1 MTRKIFRSTA
11 FNFTYSLLLIY
22 LIILIVMN
30 FLFDKRKGKVT
41 VFDKGLY
48 SGIKREPSVRVIF
61 IFLIIGI
68 AIAQKYENDFNMKVI
83 LIGSLLLIFVTEIIN
98 TSIEAVVD
106 RISLKHHELS
116 GYAKDLASTATF
128 IWVIFAIIIW
138 ARWISKQYKNRN
150 KENKNM
156 FNNPVNT
163 IFYILIVVL
172 ITIPIAFLLHYI
184 FNITHSFKVSDLI
197 KA

>member
-1 MTRKIFRSTA
+1 MK
-11 FNFTYSLLLIY
+11 
-22 LIILIVMN
+22 
-30 FLFDKRKGKVT
+30 FLFDKRNGKIT

-48 SGIKREPSVRVIF
+48 SGIKREPSVRMIF

-68 AIAQKYENDFNMKVI
+68 ALANKYEDDFNMKVI
-83 LIGSLLLIFVTEIIN
+83 LIGILLLIFVTEIIN

-128 IWVIFAIIIW
+128 IWAIFAIIIW
-138 ARWISKQYKNRN
+138 SRWFVTKYKNKN
-150 KENKNM
+150 KENKKEKNM
-156 FNNPVNT
+156 FSNPINT

-172 ITIPIAFLLHYI
+172 ITVPLAYILHYL
-184 FNITHSFKVSDLI
+184 FNISHSLKV
-197 KA
+197 

>member
-1 MTRKIFRSTA
+1 MR
-11 FNFTYSLLLIY
+11 
-22 LIILIVMN
+22 
-30 FLFDKRKGKVT
+30 FLFDKRKGKIT

-48 SGIKREPSVRVIF
+48 SGINREPSVRFIF

-68 AIAQKYENDFNMKVI
+68 TIAQKYEDDFNMKVI

-106 RISLKHHELS
+106 RISLKYHDLS

-128 IWVIFAIIIW
+128 IWVIFAVIIW
-138 ARWISKQYKNRN
+138 ARWLSIQYKNRN
-150 KENKNM
+150 EKEKKNM
-156 FNNPVNT
+156 FNNPINT

-172 ITIPIAFLLHYI
+172 ITVPVAYLLHYL
-184 FNITHSFKVSDLI
+184 FNISHTFKVSDLTS
-197 KA
+197 KLTR

>member
-1 MTRKIFRSTA
+1 MD
-11 FNFTYSLLLIY
+11 
-22 LIILIVMN
+22 
-30 FLFDKRKGKVT
+30 FLFNRKKGKIT

-48 SGIKREPSVRVIF
+48 SGIKREPSVRIIF

-68 AIAQKYENDFNMKVI
+68 ALANKYENDFNMKVI
-83 LIGSLLLIFVTEIIN
+83 LIGILLLIFVTEIIN

-138 ARWISKQYKNRN
+138 SRWVHTQYKNRDN
-150 KENKNM
+150 KKEKNM
-156 FNNPVNT
+156 FSNPLNT
-163 IFYILIVVL
+163 SFYILIVVL
-172 ITIPIAFLLHYI
+172 ITVPLAYILHYL
-184 FNITHSFKVSDLI
+184 FNITHSFKVSDLLS
-197 KA
+197 KR

>member
-1 MTRKIFRSTA
+1 
-11 FNFTYSLLLIY
+11 
-22 LIILIVMN
+22 MN
-30 FLFDKRKGKVT
+30 FLFDKRKGKIT

-48 SGIKREPSVRVIF
+48 SGIKREPSVRIIF

-68 AIAQKYENDFNMKVI
+68 ALAQKYEHDFNMKII

-106 RISLKHHELS
+106 RISLKYNELS

-138 ARWISKQYKNRN
+138 VRWLSIQYKQRNEN
-150 KENKNM
+150 KEKNM
-156 FNNPVNT
+156 FNNPINT
-163 IFYILIVVL
+163 VFYILITIL
-172 ITIPIAFLLHYI
+172 ISVPTAYILHYI
-184 FNITHSFKVSDLI
+184 FTRSHKFKVSNI
-197 KA
+197 